1 MKAILYVGIG
11 ILIFAIA
18 VPFALRIARGSAGAA
33 AVGLGLPAASS
44 TVSTANLPDDYVEI
58 EGTALLD
65 TTSGTPAVPFI
76 VYSDANGRT
85 RTKQLIFINERGCLP
100 NAGDIPCVPDYP
112 VSSAYPKL
120 TDGQGIIAEGYIRN
134 DRLLVTRL
142 RVES

>member
-11 ILIFAIA
+11 ILILALA
-18 VPFALRIARGSAGAA
+18 VPFALRTVRSESGAA
-33 AVGLGLPAASS
+33 AVGLGTSAAST
-44 TVSTANLPDDYVEI
+44 TVSTANLPDGYVEI

-76 VYSDANGRT
+76 VYTDEKGRM
-85 RTKQLIFINERGCLP
+85 RTKQLIFVNERGCLP
-100 NAGDIPCVPDYP
+100 NAGDIPCVPSYP
-112 VSSAYPKL
+112 VASAYPKL
-120 TDGQGIIAEGYIRN
+120 ASGQVIIAEGYLRN

>member
-1 MKAILYVGIG
+1 MKAVLYVGIG
-11 ILIFAIA
+11 ILILA
-18 VPFALRIARGSAGAA
+18 VALSFALRMVRGSTGAA
-33 AVGLGLPAASS
+33 AVGLGTPAALT
-44 TVSTANLPDDYVEI
+44 TVSTANLPDGYVEI

-65 TTSGTPAVPFI
+65 TSSGMPAVPFI
-76 VYSDANGRT
+76 MYTDANGRT
-85 RTKQLIFINERGCLP
+85 RTKQLIFVNERGCLP

-120 TDGQGIIAEGYIRN
+120 TTGQRIIAEGYIRN